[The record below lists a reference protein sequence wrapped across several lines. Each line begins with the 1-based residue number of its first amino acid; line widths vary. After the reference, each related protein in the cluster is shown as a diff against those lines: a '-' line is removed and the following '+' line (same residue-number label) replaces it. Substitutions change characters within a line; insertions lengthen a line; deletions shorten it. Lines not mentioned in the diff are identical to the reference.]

1 MHNSSNA
8 TITKSIYGATVI
20 ESIYGL
26 ACAHAHTHILYTMV
40 CVFVCVGQKA
50 LNNYPPSSY
59 RVKMNIKTMPLF
71 DNIKDSSEKE
81 NELFDN

>member
-8 TITKSIYGATVI
+8 TITKGIYGATVI

-26 ACAHAHTHILYTMV
+26 ACAHAHTHIYSGV
-40 CVFVCVGQKA
+40 CVCVCRPESIK
-50 LNNYPPSSY
+50 NYPPSSY
-59 RVKMNIKTMPLF
+59 RVKMNIKTVPLF
-71 DNIKDSSEKE
+71 DDTKDSSEKE